1 MLNEYLGQLNDFM
14 YTYILIFL
22 LIGSGVYFTIR
33 TRFVQVR
40 RIGDV
45 LRILKEKSDNS
56 EGSKSVSSFQA
67 LMISTAS
74 RVGTGN
80 IAGIAAA
87 IATGGPG
94 AVFWMWLMAVIG
106 GASAFIEST
115 LAQIYKVKDG
125 DSFRGGPAYYI
136 QRGLGKRWLGCVF
149 LCSVDCVL
157 CLWLQQLADL

>member
-56 EGSKSVSSFQA
+56 EGG
-67 LMISTAS
+67 S
-74 RVGTGN
+74 R
-80 IAGIAAA
+80 
-87 IATGGPG
+87 
-94 AVFWMWLMAVIG
+94 
-106 GASAFIEST
+106 
-115 LAQIYKVKDG
+115 
-125 DSFRGGPAYYI
+125 FRLF
-136 QRGLGKRWLGCVF
+136 RL
-149 LCSVDCVL
+149 S
-157 CLWLQQLADL
+157 